1 MKEKLQPRKTLLE
14 VISLMRVLAEID
26 GKFQQTTILP
36 YSLAKWLADE
46 GKCEVWYAGNSEFHT
61 VSKNSSEN
69 FLWLVLYEHPYPGTF
84 SEELYK
90 LACKK
95 QDRDWALKTYY
106 PTSHFSEDG
115 CSMAE

>member
-26 GKFQQTTILP
+26 GKFHQTTILP

-46 GKCEVWYAGNSEFHT
+46 GKCEVWYAGSSKFHT
-61 VSKNSSEN
+61 IPKNSSQN

-84 SEELYK
+84 SEELYR
-90 LACKK
+90 LACSK
-95 QDRDWALKTYY
+95 QDRDWALKLYY
-106 PTSHFSEDG
+106 PTSPFSGED
-115 CSMAE
+115 CEN